1 MENIAK
7 MNEKMNSSAELSPN
21 NKIKAVI
28 YARSAT
34 STCNNQITSAK
45 NFVKQHPNIDLT
57 DILID
62 EGINNINRPA
72 FNQLLELIK
81 DKKIDVII
89 VKSLSRLFRSMDV
102 AFELQNLCV
111 QYDVCV
117 YTLESSSVMDWDI
130 EGNPLAN
137 VCVKKELFLQ

>member
-1 MENIAK
+1 MENLAK
-7 MNEKMNSSAELSPN
+7 INEKMNSSAELSPN

-34 STCNNQITSAK
+34 GTCDNQITSAK

-89 VKSLSRLFRSMDV
+89 VKSLSRLYRSMDV
-102 AFELQNLCV
+102 AFELRDLCV

-117 YTLESSSVMDWDI
+117 YTLESDSVMDWDI